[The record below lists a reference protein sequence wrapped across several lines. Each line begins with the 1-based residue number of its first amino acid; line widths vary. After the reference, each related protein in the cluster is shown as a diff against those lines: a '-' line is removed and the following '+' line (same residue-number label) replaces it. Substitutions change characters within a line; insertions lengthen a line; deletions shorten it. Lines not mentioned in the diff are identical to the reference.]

1 MDWDILVH
9 LLKKIAPAVH
19 YHLVYYYVFMP
30 DELYVLIICLFK
42 KNNQ

>member
-19 YHLVYYYVFMP
+19 YHLVYYYGTYSLSFM
-30 DELYVLIICLFK
+30 L
-42 KNNQ
+42 